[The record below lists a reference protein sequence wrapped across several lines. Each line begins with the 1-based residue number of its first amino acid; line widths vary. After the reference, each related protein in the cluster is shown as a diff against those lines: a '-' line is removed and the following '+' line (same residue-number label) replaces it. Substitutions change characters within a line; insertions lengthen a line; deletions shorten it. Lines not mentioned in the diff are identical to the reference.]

1 MSDFLD
7 KTRAVRSGEELDPAR
22 LEAYLR
28 AHLPQATGAIAIEQF
43 PAGHSNLTYSVRLG
57 DLDLVLRRPP
67 FGSKVKAAHDM
78 GREYRVLSKL
88 HTAFAPAPE
97 PVLYCEDVEVLGAPF
112 YLMKR
117 IRGVIIRRDPP
128 EGLDFSPPIARKL
141 GESFVD
147 TLAALHG
154 LDYEAIGLA
163 DLGKPAGYMQRQVEG
178 WIKRYYGSQ
187 THDIPE
193 VEPISRWMTENLPAE
208 SGASLIHND
217 YKYDNTIVAADDI
230 TRIIGVLDW
239 EMCTLG
245 DPLSD
250 LGTAICYWINADDPP
265 EMQLIRWAPTTVPGS
280 LTRAELV
287 ARYAEKTGRDTSGMV
302 FYYVYALFKTA
313 VIAQQIYYR
322 YHHGLTKDERFVA
335 FLEAAKIMMRA
346 SLRAAETGKY

>member
-1 MSDFLD
+1 LD
-7 KTRAVRSGEELDPAR
+7 KTRAVRAGEELDLAR
-22 LEAYLR
+22 LEPYLR
-28 AHLPQATGAIAIEQF
+28 SNLPEAAGPLVVEQF
-43 PAGHSNLTYSVRLG
+43 PAGHSNLTYSVRI
-57 DLDLVLRRPP
+57 DPLDMVLRRPP
-67 FGSKVKAAHDM
+67 FGSKVKSAHDM

-88 HTAFAPAPE
+88 YKAFPQAPE
-97 PVLYCEDVEVLGAPF
+97 PVLYCDDNSILGAPF
-112 YLMKR
+112 YVMKR
-117 IRGVIIRRDPP
+117 IRGVIIRREPP
-128 EGLDFSPPIARKL
+128 PGMEFSPSVARRL

-154 LDYEAIGLA
+154 LDYAAIGLA
-163 DLGKPAGYMQRQVEG
+163 DLGKPDGYMQRQVDG

-193 VEPISRWMTENLPAE
+193 VDPVSRWLVANLPAQ

-217 YKYDNTIVAADDI
+217 YKYDNVIVAAEDI
-230 TRIIGVLDW
+230 TRVIGVLDW

-265 EMQLIRWAPTTVPGS
+265 EMQLIRWGPTALPGN

-287 ARYAEKTGRDTSGMV
+287 ERYAEKTGLETSGMA

-322 YHHGLTKDERFVA
+322 YHHGMTKDERFVA
-335 FLEAAKIMMRA
+335 FLEATRIMMRA

>member
-1 MSDFLD
+1 
-7 KTRAVRSGEELDPAR
+7 
-22 LEAYLR
+22 
-28 AHLPQATGAIAIEQF
+28 
-43 PAGHSNLTYSVRLG
+43 
-57 DLDLVLRRPP
+57 
-67 FGSKVKAAHDM
+67 
-78 GREYRVLSKL
+78 
-88 HTAFAPAPE
+88 
-97 PVLYCEDVEVLGAPF
+97 
-112 YLMKR
+112 MKR

-128 EGLDFSPPIARKL
+128 PGMDFSPNVARRL

-154 LDYEAIGLA
+154 LDYTAIGLG
-163 DLGKPAGYMQRQVEG
+163 DLGKPDGYIQRQVEG
-178 WIKRYYGSQ
+178 WIKRYHGSQ

-193 VEPISRWMTENLPAE
+193 VEPVSRWLVANMPAA
-208 SGASLIHND
+208 SGASLVHND
-217 YKYDNTIVAADDI
+217 YKYDNVIVAADDI

-265 EMQLIRWAPTTVPGS
+265 EMHLIRWGPTALVGN
-280 LTRAELV
+280 LARAELV

-322 YHHGLTKDERFVA
+322 YHHGLTKDERFLA
-335 FLEAAKIMMRA
+335 FLEATRIMMRA